1 MMMMCI
7 INTVYEDEHKRYY
20 DHQVRMWVALFALC
34 VAPTNSNRTEGEGA
48 VSHWHRHNHCC
59 RHTHHHHSVSIS
71 NTYQWREHLPVL
83 SKNSRALPI
92 FHLCPQLERLRPV
105 SWSWSWSW
113 SYFRLLHHITGVTLI
128 SVIFESSITWR
139 PTGTRE
145 DPIKELILIIISS

>member
-1 MMMMCI
+1 MMRMMMMMCI

-20 DHQVRMWVALFALC
+20 NHQVRMWVALFALC

-48 VSHWHRHNHCC
+48 VSQWHRHNHCC
-59 RHTHHHHSVSIS
+59 GHSHYLHSIWVP

-105 SWSWSWSW
+105 SW
-113 SYFRLLHHITGVTLI
+113 FCLRLSHQQYYYSDRYLA
-128 SVIFESSITWR
+128 
-139 PTGTRE
+139 
-145 DPIKELILIIISS
+145 IKPLWKLQRRQIIIANIIILLCIL